1 MHDSLVTGSFCKN
14 RVFINE
20 EEECLD
26 GDMEVPEDD
35 VKRANKSPSACALFG
50 TRKGEI
56 LRITIQLTSNGT
68 TLKLQGN
75 LGGPWVQNLERL
87 WRRVRENGLHR
98 PVRIDLTSL
107 YIADR
112 DGRRVLK
119 GMHEDGVELMAE
131 GSYMRTLIGEVTG
144 EKRSGEMS
152 NREPH
157 LRGRAG
163 MKSRKHRI
171 GSLGAS

>member
-1 MHDSLVTGSFCKN
+1 
-14 RVFINE
+14 
-20 EEECLD
+20 
-26 GDMEVPEDD
+26 MEVPEDG

-50 TRKGEI
+50 TRMDEI

-68 TLKLQGN
+68 TLKLEGN

-87 WRRVRENGLHR
+87 WRRERENGLHR

-107 YIADR
+107 YIADT
-112 DGRRVLK
+112 DGRRVVMWL
-119 GMHEDGVELMAE
+119 HEDGVELLGE
-131 GSYMRTLIGEVTG
+131 LSYMRTLIGGVIV
-144 EKRSGEMS
+144 EKRSGEIS

-171 GSLGAS
+171 CSLRAS